1 MSTAADK
8 SALPKLAVVMR
19 KLETIAVEKEFV
31 ASWPNVE
38 AMEPEARDELFR
50 KCFEE
55 LYKGSR
61 SKRVGE
67 LSFMTV
73 YNYIR
78 AMENSK

>member
-8 SALPKLAVVMR
+8 SALSKLAVVMR

-31 ASWPNVE
+31 ESWPNVA

-55 LYKGSR
+55 L
-61 SKRVGE
+61 
-67 LSFMTV
+67 
-73 YNYIR
+73 
-78 AMENSK
+78 